1 MSQQGEKTLDNSGGG
16 YNDGNFSRG
25 TRPQFLIVANLGDQK
40 DHGLVMTS
48 THRTLSQIANIAT
61 IGLAVVFVYWIVFER
76 KVETDVSGEYVG
88 VGQHVPLP
96 VDSKSAGS
104 IKIAIFLDSDCQFCE
119 QSIDDYKMLLEL
131 YRNAPNAHLI
141 FLFDYSETD
150 MSGYL
155 ASKNIPADIG
165 ALVSFE
171 QVRIRATPT
180 VLILDEKDTVKKI
193 YEGKLKANEKLELS
207 KTFDSF

>member
-16 YNDGNFSRG
+16 AIMSVNFSRV
-25 TRPQFLIVANLGDQK
+25 TRPKFLIVANLGDQK

-48 THRTLSQIANIAT
+48 TYRTLSQIANIAT

-76 KVETDVSGEYVG
+76 KAETDVSEDYVG
-88 VGQHVPLP
+88 VGQYVPLP
-96 VDSKSAGS
+96 VNSNRAGS
-104 IKIAIFLDSDCQFCE
+104 LKIAVFLDSDCQFCE
-119 QSIDDYKMLLEL
+119 QSIDDYKMLLEQF
-131 YRNAPNAHLI
+131 RNAPNVHLI

-150 MSGYL
+150 MAGYL

-171 QVRIRATPT
+171 Q
-180 VLILDEKDTVKKI
+180 
-193 YEGKLKANEKLELS
+193 
-207 KTFDSF
+207 F